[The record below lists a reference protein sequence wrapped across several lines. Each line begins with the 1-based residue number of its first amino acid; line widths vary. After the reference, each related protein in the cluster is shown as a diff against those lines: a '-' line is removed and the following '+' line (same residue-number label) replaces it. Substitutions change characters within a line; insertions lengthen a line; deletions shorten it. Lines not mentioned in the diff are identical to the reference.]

1 MTGQSALLAELKR
14 ELRAE
19 RAAVRDKLP
28 ADQREALSS
37 LVCGYAAEWLTREG
51 AETLLAY
58 VPFRSE
64 LDTRPLIDGAW
75 AAGRKVLLPR
85 VIQSTGKMSLHP
97 VNSWKELAA
106 GAYGILEPVSAPAS
120 EPGGLYRPDAV
131 FVPGL
136 AFDRRGGRL
145 GYGRGYYDRLRAA
158 WEAELPA
165 SAGAPLWIGLA
176 FGQQLVPEVPMDY
189 HDAYMDMLI
198 TEDGIM
204 DFRKESQHGTKPF

>member
-1 MTGQSALLAELKR
+1 MTGQSALLAGLKR

-28 ADQREALSS
+28 ADQREVLSS
-37 LVCGYAAEWLTREG
+37 RVCRHAAQWLAREE
-51 AETLLAY
+51 AKTLLAY

-64 LDTRPLIDGAW
+64 LDTRPLIAGAW
-75 AAGRKVLLPR
+75 TAGIRVLLPR
-85 VIQSTGKMSLHP
+85 VIPSTGRMSLHP
-97 VNSWKELAA
+97 VNSWKELAP
-106 GAYGILEPVSAPAS
+106 GAYGIQEPVSAPVC
-120 EPGGLYRPDAV
+120 EQEELYRPDVV

-158 WEAELPA
+158 WEAELTGPP
-165 SAGAPLWIGLA
+165 GAPLWIGLA
-176 FGQQLVPEVPMDY
+176 FGLQVVPEVPMDH

-198 TEDGIM
+198 TEDGLM
-204 DFRKESQHGTKPF
+204 DLRKGETAWN

>member
-28 ADQREALSS
+28 ADQREALST
-37 LVCGYAAEWLTREG
+37 LVCGYAAEWLAREG
-51 AETLLAY
+51 AEKLLAY

-106 GAYGILEPVSAPAS
+106 GAYGIQEPISAPAC
-120 EPGGLYRPDAV
+120 EPGGQCRPDAV

-204 DFRKESQHGTKPF
+204 DFRKEKQHGTKPF